1 MITICKRT
9 ASDYTTMPWKN
20 GNGSTT
26 QLAIFPEN
34 AALDDFAWRI
44 SSAVVGS
51 SSDFSHFPDVDRSL
65 VIISGAG
72 LRLINQSEGTILSLT
87 PKDPPY
93 AFKGEHDVSAQLMAT
108 DPVID
113 FNVMTHRSTHQ
124 HTLKKIAIEGE
135 ITLTVAPNETL
146 AIYHAGG
153 ETAYFEGRNLD
164 FITGDLCLLDVHSS
178 EQPQQFSIISH
189 NALLYV
195 TCINANGNI
204 L

>member
-164 FITGDLCLLDVHSS
+164 FITGDLCLLDVHSP
-178 EQPQQFSIISH
+178 EQPQQLSIISH

-195 TCINANGNI
+195 TCIYANGNI